1 MPGYQLSASGQHLPS
16 TQAAAPIVRSWERC
30 ASAAADLHDDPVA
43 LRHGDLQERLE
54 QHACVLRAAQ
64 PEIETLAGMV
74 ASASSLVLLADAS
87 GVILQASGN
96 TGFLQRADHVALRP
110 GVSWA
115 ENHRGTNAIGT
126 ALIEAAALRVHGAE
140 HFLRRNQILSC
151 HAAPI
156 RSPRGEILGVLDISG
171 DAGRMHAYAL
181 SLASMCARQVAN
193 RVIEQAGERCL
204 YLVFHKQASLL
215 DSVER
220 GLLLIEDERIVG
232 ANDAAVALLG
242 ATWPALLDQPLDGW
256 LVDWRAVARTPG
268 RVHTPQGAPFHAVLR
283 QGGHAR
289 SLPAP
294 PRPPRAMPAQAPEET
309 LPALAPALQ
318 AGFERARRALDGGL
332 SVLLQG
338 ETGAGKEVYAQHLYR
353 RSIWRDGPF
362 VAVNCGALPESLI
375 EAELFGYEP
384 GAYTGAR
391 RLGARGRLRE
401 ADGGVLF
408 LDEIGDMPLAL
419 QTRLLRALQERMVQ
433 PLGADKAVPVNFGL
447 VSATHRDLD
456 AMIAAGEFR
465 ADLYYRLH
473 DYAVPL
479 PRLRERDDLRPFICA
494 ALRALDDTP
503 AGLTLADDALDALAA
518 YAWPGNY
525 RQLRSVLR
533 TLALF
538 HPPGSLIHPHHL
550 PAAIAAPAVH
560 AADGAAPPPS
570 VVAPPAAATLRD
582 AGLHRIDQALARHG
596 GNIAGAAHELGI
608 HRSTLY
614 RHLARQR
621 G

>member
-1 MPGYQLSASGQHLPS
+1 MPGYPLSASGQYLPS

-30 ASAAADLHDDPVA
+30 ASAAADLHDDPIA
-43 LRHGDLQERLE
+43 LRRGDLQERLE

-87 GVILQASGN
+87 GVILQATGN

-156 RSPRGEILGVLDISG
+156 RSPRGDILGVLDISG

-181 SLASMCARQVAN
+181 SLASMCARQVSN

-289 SLPAP
+289 SLPP
-294 PRPPRAMPAQAPEET
+294 PRPPRAAPAPAAGEA

-318 AGFERARRALDGGL
+318 AGFERARRALDCGL

-353 RSIWRDGPF
+353 HSIWRNGPF

-419 QTRLLRALQERMVQ
+419 QTRLLRALQERVVQ
-433 PLGADKAVPVNFGL
+433 PLGADKAVPVSFGL
-447 VSATHRDLD
+447 ISATHRDLD

-538 HPPGSLIHPHHL
+538 HPPGSLIHRHHL
-550 PAAIAAPAVH
+550 PAAIAAPAVRQ
-560 AADGAAPPPS
+560 ADAAAPRPG
-570 VVAPPAAATLRD
+570 VATPPAAPASLRD
-582 AGLHRIDQALARHG
+582 ASLQRIDQALAGHG
-596 GNIAGAAHELGI
+596 GNIAAAAHELGI

-621 G
+621 A

>member
-1 MPGYQLSASGQHLPS
+1 
-16 TQAAAPIVRSWERC
+16 
-30 ASAAADLHDDPVA
+30 
-43 LRHGDLQERLE
+43 
-54 QHACVLRAAQ
+54 
-64 PEIETLAGMV
+64 
-74 ASASSLVLLADAS
+74 
-87 GVILQASGN
+87 
-96 TGFLQRADHVALRP
+96 
-110 GVSWA
+110 
-115 ENHRGTNAIGT
+115 
-126 ALIEAAALRVHGAE
+126 
-140 HFLRRNQILSC
+140 
-151 HAAPI
+151 
-156 RSPRGEILGVLDISG
+156 
-171 DAGRMHAYAL
+171 
-181 SLASMCARQVAN
+181 
-193 RVIEQAGERCL
+193 
-204 YLVFHKQASLL
+204 
-215 DSVER
+215 
-220 GLLLIEDERIVG
+220 
-232 ANDAAVALLG
+232 
-242 ATWPALLDQPLDGW
+242 
-256 LVDWRAVARTPG
+256 
-268 RVHTPQGAPFHAVLR
+268 
-283 QGGHAR
+283 

-538 HPPGSLIHPHHL
+538 HPPGSLIHRHHL